1 MRSAIFEKQGFD
13 NLNIKDD
20 VQNPEVSDYDV
31 LIKVI
36 SAGVNPIDYY
46 VISGYR
52 TIQQQQQQKKEKD
65 LKLKQQAPPISELP
79 VNPLPHIPGAEFA
92 GVVEN
97 IGSHVRTIKKGDRV
111 TIYNRVFDNTCD
123 MCISGNEM
131 LCRTGGIISVV
142 NNGGFS
148 EYVSIPERNV
158 FKIPDNID
166 WNMSISLPV
175 AGLTAFH
182 ALREAQLKINDSL
195 LIFGA
200 SGNTG
205 MIAVQLGKK
214 MASRVIA
221 VSTKKWIKDEYGADY
236 LIIDYNRIIDKVK
249 EITNGKMADIVI
261 NSLGRDTWK
270 DSFSSIGINGRWVS
284 FGTMTG
290 SNVEL
295 NIQELYSKQ
304 IKLIGS
310 NGGNREEFRELIEFV
325 SYSNTIGDPL
335 KIKVWKRFNL
345 ENIDQAF
352 EALIDKNREG
362 RVLLDINKD

>member
-1 MRSAIFEKQGFD
+1 
-13 NLNIKDD
+13 
-20 VQNPEVSDYDV
+20 
-31 LIKVI
+31 
-36 SAGVNPIDYY
+36 
-46 VISGYR
+46 
-52 TIQQQQQQKKEKD
+52 
-65 LKLKQQAPPISELP
+65 
-79 VNPLPHIPGAEFA
+79 
-92 GVVEN
+92 
-97 IGSHVRTIKKGDRV
+97 
-111 TIYNRVFDNTCD
+111 

-131 LCRTGGIISVV
+131 LCRTGGLMSVV

-166 WNMSISLPV
+166 WNTSVSLPV
-175 AGLTAFH
+175 SGLTAFH
-182 ALREAQLKINDSL
+182 ALKEAQLKINDTL

-205 MIAVQLGKK
+205 MIAVQLGKR

-221 VSTKKWIKDEYGADY
+221 VSTKEWIKEEYGADY
-236 LIIDYNRIIDKVK
+236 LITNYNHIIDKVK

-261 NSLGRDTWK
+261 NSLGRDTWNN
-270 DSFSSIGINGRWVS
+270 SFSSIGINGRWIS

-295 NIQELYSKQ
+295 NINELYSKQ

-310 NGGNREEFRELIEFV
+310 NGGNLEEFRELIEFV
-325 SYSNTIGDPL
+325 SYSNTIGNPL

-345 ENIDQAF
+345 ENIDQSF
-352 EALIDKNREG
+352 ISLLDKRREG
-362 RVLLDINKD
+362 RVLLDINKE

>member
-1 MRSAIFEKQGFD
+1 MRAAIFEKQGFE
-13 NLNIKDD
+13 NLKIKDN

-52 TIQQQQQQKKEKD
+52 TIQQQKKKEIQ
-65 LKLKQQAPPISELP
+65 LKQKAPPISELP
-79 VNPLPHIPGAEFA
+79 VNPLPHIPGAEFT
-92 GVVEN
+92 GVVEK
-97 IGSHVRTIKKGDRV
+97 IGSHVRTVKKGDRV

-123 MCISGNEM
+123 MCIRGNEM

-166 WNMSISLPV
+166 WNMSVSLPV
-175 AGLTAFH
+175 SGLTAFH
-182 ALREAQLKINDSL
+182 ALKEAQLKINDSL
-195 LIFGA
+195 LLFGA

-205 MIAVQLGKK
+205 MIAVQLAKR

-221 VSTKKWIKDEYGADY
+221 VSTKKWIKEEYGADY
-236 LIIDYNRIIDKVK
+236 LITDYNRVIDKVK
-249 EITNGKMADIVI
+249 EITNAKMADIVI
-261 NSLGRDTWK
+261 NSLGKDTWK
-270 DSFSSIGINGRWVS
+270 DSFSSIGINGRWIS

-310 NGGNREEFRELIEFV
+310 NGGNREDFRELIEFV

-345 ENIDQAF
+345 ENIEQAF
-352 EALIDKNREG
+352 KALIDKTREG
-362 RVLLDINKD
+362 RVLLDINKE

>member
-1 MRSAIFEKQGFD
+1 MRAVIFEKQGFD
-13 NLNIKDD
+13 NLQIKDN
-20 VQNPEVSDYDV
+20 VQNPEVLDYDV

-36 SAGVNPIDYY
+36 TAGVNPIDYY

-52 TIQQQQQQKKEKD
+52 TIQQQQKEEDQQ
-65 LKLKQQAPPISELP
+65 LKQKAPPSSELP
-79 VNPLPHIPGAEFA
+79 VNPLPHVPGAEFA
-92 GVVEN
+92 GVVEK
-97 IGSHVRTIKKGDRV
+97 IGSHVRTIKEGDRV

-148 EYVSIPERNV
+148 DYVSIPERNV
-158 FKIPDNID
+158 FRIPDNID
-166 WNMSISLPV
+166 WNTSVSLPV

-182 ALREAQLKINDSL
+182 ALKEAQLKINDSL

-205 MIAVQLGKK
+205 MIAVHLGKR
-214 MASRVIA
+214 MASKVIA
-221 VSTKKWIKDEYGADY
+221 VSSKKWIKDDYGADY
-236 LIIDYNRIIDKVK
+236 LITDYNHVIDKVK

-270 DSFSSIGINGRWVS
+270 DSFSSIGINGRWIS

-290 SNVEL
+290 SSVEL

-310 NGGNREEFRELIEFV
+310 NGGNREEFRELIEFL
-325 SYSNTIGDPL
+325 SYSNTIGDRL

-345 ENIDQAF
+345 EKIDQAIA
-352 EALIDKNREG
+352 ALIDKKREG
-362 RVLLDINKD
+362 RVLLDINKE

>member
-1 MRSAIFEKQGFD
+1 MRAVIFEKQGFD
-13 NLNIKDD
+13 NLQIKDN
-20 VQNPEVSDYDV
+20 VQNPEVLDYDV

-36 SAGVNPIDYY
+36 TAGVNPIDYY

-52 TIQQQQQQKKEKD
+52 TIHQQKKKNLQ
-65 LKLKQQAPPISELP
+65 LKRKPPQTSELP
-79 VNPLPHIPGAEFA
+79 VNPIPHIPGAEFV
-92 GVVEN
+92 GVVEK
-97 IGSHVRTIKKGDRV
+97 IGSHVKTIKKGDRV
-111 TIYNRVFDNTCD
+111 AIYNRIFDNTCD

-131 LCRTGGIISVV
+131 LCRTGGLVSVV

-148 EYVSIPERNV
+148 EYISIHERNV

-166 WNMSISLPV
+166 WNTSVSLPV
-175 AGLTAFH
+175 SGLTAFH
-182 ALREAQLKINDSL
+182 ALKEAQLKINDSL

-205 MIAVQLGKK
+205 MFAVQLGKR

-221 VSTKKWIKDEYGADY
+221 VSTKEWIKEEYGADY
-236 LIIDYNRIIDKVK
+236 LITDYKHIIDKVK

-261 NSLGRDTWK
+261 NSLGKDTWN
-270 DSFSSIGINGRWVS
+270 DSFSSLGINGRWVS

-295 NIQELYSKQ
+295 KINELYSKQ

-310 NGGNREEFRELIEFV
+310 NGGNIEEFRELIEFV
-325 SYSNTIGDPL
+325 SYSNTIGNPL

-352 EALIDKNREG
+352 LSLIDKKREG
-362 RVLLDINKD
+362 RVLLDINKE

>member
-1 MRSAIFEKQGFD
+1 MRAAIFEKQGFE
-13 NLNIKDD
+13 NLKIKDD

-52 TIQQQQQQKKEKD
+52 TIQQQKEKEIQ
-65 LKLKQQAPPISELP
+65 LKQKAPPTSELP
-79 VNPLPHIPGAEFA
+79 TNPLPHIPGAEFA
-92 GVVEN
+92 GVVEK
-97 IGSHVRTIKKGDRV
+97 IGSHVRTVKKGDRV

-123 MCISGNEM
+123 MCIRGNEM

-166 WNMSISLPV
+166 WNMSVSLPV
-175 AGLTAFH
+175 SGLTAFH
-182 ALREAQLKINDSL
+182 ALKEAQLKINDSL
-195 LIFGA
+195 LLFGA

-205 MIAVQLGKK
+205 MIAVQLAKR

-221 VSTKKWIKDEYGADY
+221 VSTKKWIKEEYGADY
-236 LIIDYNRIIDKVK
+236 LITDYNRVIDKVK
-249 EITNGKMADIVI
+249 EITNAKMADIVI
-261 NSLGRDTWK
+261 NSLGKDTWK
-270 DSFSSIGINGRWVS
+270 DSFSSIGINGRWIS

-310 NGGNREEFRELIEFV
+310 NGGNREDFRELIEFV
-325 SYSNTIGDPL
+325 SYSNTIGDPF

-345 ENIDQAF
+345 ENIEQAF
-352 EALIDKNREG
+352 KALIDKTREG
-362 RVLLDINKD
+362 RVLLDINKE

>member
-1 MRSAIFEKQGFD
+1 VRAIIFEKQGFN
-13 NLNIKDD
+13 NLKIKDD
-20 VQNPEVSDYDV
+20 VQKPEVLEDYDV

-36 SAGVNPIDYY
+36 VAGVNPIDYY

-52 TIQQQQQQKKEKD
+52 TIQRQKEKD
-65 LKLKQQAPPISELP
+65 QLLKLKAPQTTELP

-97 IGSHVRTIKKGDRV
+97 IGSHVRTLKKGDRV

-123 MCISGNEM
+123 LCISGNEM

-166 WNMSISLPV
+166 WNTSVSLPV
-175 AGLTAFH
+175 SGLTAFH
-182 ALREAQLKINDSL
+182 ALKEAQLKINESL

-205 MIAVQLGKK
+205 MIAVQLGKR
-214 MASRVIA
+214 MGSRVIA
-221 VSTKKWIKDEYGADY
+221 VSTKKWIKDEYSTDY
-236 LIIDYNRIIDKVK
+236 LITDYNHIIDKVK

-270 DSFSSIGINGRWVS
+270 DSFSSIGINGRWIS

-310 NGGNREEFRELIEFV
+310 TGGNREEFRELIEFV
-325 SYSNTIGDPL
+325 SYSDIINNPL
-335 KIKVWKRFNL
+335 KIKVWKRFNI
-345 ENIDQAF
+345 EKIDQAF
-352 EALIDKNREG
+352 EALIDKKREG
-362 RVLLDINKD
+362 RVLLDINKE

>member
-1 MRSAIFEKQGFD
+1 MRAAIFEKQGFE
-13 NLNIKDD
+13 NLKIKDD
-20 VQNPEVSDYDV
+20 VQNPEVLDHDV

-52 TIQQQQQQKKEKD
+52 KIQQQKEK
-65 LKLKQQAPPISELP
+65 KIQLKQQAPPTSELP
-79 VNPLPHIPGAEFA
+79 VKPLPHIPGAEFA
-92 GVVEN
+92 GIVQK
-97 IGSHVRTIKKGDRV
+97 IGSHVRTVKKGDRV

-123 MCISGNEM
+123 MCINGNEM

-158 FKIPDNID
+158 FKIPDNIG
-166 WNMSISLPV
+166 WNMSVSLPV
-175 AGLTAFH
+175 SGLTAFH
-182 ALREAQLKINDSL
+182 ALKEAQLKINNSL

-205 MIAVQLGKK
+205 MIAVQLAKRMG
-214 MASRVIA
+214 SRVIA
-221 VSTKKWIKDEYGADY
+221 VSTKKWIKEEYGADY
-236 LIIDYNRIIDKVK
+236 LITDYNRVIDKVK

-261 NSLGRDTWK
+261 NSLGKDTWK
-270 DSFSSIGINGRWVS
+270 DSFSSIGINGRWIS

-295 NIQELYSKQ
+295 NLQELYSKQ

-310 NGGNREEFRELIEFV
+310 NGGNREDFRELIEFV
-325 SYSNTIGDPL
+325 SYSNTSDDPL
-335 KIKVWKRFNL
+335 KIKVWRRFNL
-345 ENIDQAF
+345 ENIEQAF
-352 EALIDKNREG
+352 KALIDKTREG
-362 RVLLDINKD
+362 RVLLDINKE

>member
-1 MRSAIFEKQGFD
+1 MRAVIFEKQGFD
-13 NLNIKDD
+13 NLQIKDN
-20 VQNPEVSDYDV
+20 VQNPEVLDYDV

-36 SAGVNPIDYY
+36 TAGVNPIDYY

-52 TIQQQQQQKKEKD
+52 TIQQQQKEEDQQ
-65 LKLKQQAPPISELP
+65 LKQKAPPTSELP
-79 VNPLPHIPGAEFA
+79 VNPLPHVPGAEFA
-92 GVVEN
+92 GVVEK
-97 IGSHVRTIKKGDRV
+97 IGSHVRTIKEGDRV

-123 MCISGNEM
+123 MCINGKEM

-158 FKIPDNID
+158 FRIPDNID
-166 WNMSISLPV
+166 WNTSVSLPV

-182 ALREAQLKINDSL
+182 ALKEAQLKINDSL

-205 MIAVQLGKK
+205 MFAVYLGKR
-214 MASRVIA
+214 MASKVIA
-221 VSTKKWIKDEYGADY
+221 VSSKKWIKDEYGADY
-236 LIIDYNRIIDKVK
+236 LITDYNHIIDKVK

-270 DSFSSIGINGRWVS
+270 DSFSSIGINGRWIS

-310 NGGNREEFRELIEFV
+310 NGGNREEFRELIEFL

-345 ENIDQAF
+345 EKIDQAI
-352 EALIDKNREG
+352 EALIDKKREG
-362 RVLLDINKD
+362 RVLLDINKE

>member
-1 MRSAIFEKQGFD
+1 VRAIIFETQGFN
-13 NLNIKDD
+13 NLKIKDD
-20 VQNPEVSDYDV
+20 VQKPEVLEDYDV

-36 SAGVNPIDYY
+36 VAGVNPIDYY

-52 TIQQQQQQKKEKD
+52 TIQRQKEKD
-65 LKLKQQAPPISELP
+65 QLLKLKAPQTTELP

-97 IGSHVRTIKKGDRV
+97 IGSHVRTLKKGDRV

-123 MCISGNEM
+123 LCISGNEM

-158 FKIPDNID
+158 FKIPDNIN
-166 WNMSISLPV
+166 WNTSVSLPV
-175 AGLTAFH
+175 SGLTAFH
-182 ALREAQLKINDSL
+182 ALKEAQLKINESL

-205 MIAVQLGKK
+205 MIAVQLGKR
-214 MASRVIA
+214 MGSRVIA
-221 VSTKKWIKDEYGADY
+221 VSTKKWIKDEYSTDY
-236 LIIDYNRIIDKVK
+236 LITDYNHIIDKVK

-270 DSFSSIGINGRWVS
+270 DSFSSIGINGRWIS

-310 NGGNREEFRELIEFV
+310 TGGNREEFRELIEFV
-325 SYSNTIGDPL
+325 SYSDIINNPL
-335 KIKVWKRFNL
+335 KIKVWKSFNI
-345 ENIDQAF
+345 EKIDQAF
-352 EALIDKNREG
+352 EALIDKKREG
-362 RVLLDINKD
+362 RVLLDINKE

>member
-1 MRSAIFEKQGFD
+1 VRAVIFENQGFD
-13 NLNIKDD
+13 NLKIKDD
-20 VQNPEVSDYDV
+20 VQNPEVLDYDV

-36 SAGVNPIDYY
+36 IAAVNPIDYY

-52 TIQQQQQQKKEKD
+52 TIHQQKKKNLQ
-65 LKLKQQAPPISELP
+65 LKRKPPQTSELP
-79 VNPLPHIPGAEFA
+79 VNPIPHIPGAEFV
-92 GVVEN
+92 GVVEK
-97 IGSHVRTIKKGDRV
+97 IGSHVKTIKEGDRV
-111 TIYNRVFDNTCD
+111 AIYNRIFDNTCD
-123 MCISGNEM
+123 MCISGSEM
-131 LCRTGGIISVV
+131 LCRTGGLVSVV

-148 EYVSIPERNV
+148 EYISIDERNV

-166 WNMSISLPV
+166 WNTSVSLPV
-175 AGLTAFH
+175 SGLTAFH
-182 ALREAQLKINDSL
+182 ALKEAQLKINDSL

-205 MIAVQLGKK
+205 MIAVQLGKR

-221 VSTKKWIKDEYGADY
+221 VSTKEWIKEEYGADY
-236 LIIDYNRIIDKVK
+236 LITDYKHITDKVK
-249 EITNGKMADIVI
+249 EITNGKMADIVL
-261 NSLGRDTWK
+261 NSLGKDTWNE
-270 DSFSSIGINGRWVS
+270 SFSSIGINGRWVS

-295 NIQELYSKQ
+295 KINELYSKQ

-310 NGGNREEFRELIEFV
+310 NGGNIEEFRELIEFV
-325 SYSNTIGDPL
+325 SYSNTIGNPL

-352 EALIDKNREG
+352 LSLIDKKREG
-362 RVLLDINKD
+362 RVLLDINKE

>member
-1 MRSAIFEKQGFD
+1 
-13 NLNIKDD
+13 
-20 VQNPEVSDYDV
+20 
-31 LIKVI
+31 
-36 SAGVNPIDYY
+36 

-52 TIQQQQQQKKEKD
+52 TIQQKGKD
-65 LKLKQQAPPISELP
+65 RKLKRKAPQTSELP
-79 VNPLPHIPGAEFA
+79 VNPIPHIPGAEFV
-92 GVVEN
+92 GVVEK
-97 IGSHVRTIKKGDRV
+97 IGSHVRTIKEGDRV
-111 TIYNRVFDNTCD
+111 AIYNRIFDNTCD

-131 LCRTGGIISVV
+131 LCRTGGLMGVV

-148 EYVSIPERNV
+148 EYISIPERNL

-166 WNMSISLPV
+166 WNTSVSLPV
-175 AGLTAFH
+175 SGLTAFH
-182 ALREAQLKINDSL
+182 ALNEAQLKINDSL

-205 MIAVQLGKK
+205 MIAVQLGKR

-221 VSTKKWIKDEYGADY
+221 VSTKEWIKEEYGADY
-236 LIIDYNRIIDKVK
+236 LITDYKHIIDKVK

-261 NSLGRDTWK
+261 NSLGRDTWN
-270 DSFSSIGINGRWVS
+270 DSFSSIGINGRWIS

-295 NIQELYSKQ
+295 NINELYSKQ

-310 NGGNREEFRELIEFV
+310 NGGNIEEFRELIEFV

-345 ENIDQAF
+345 ESIDQAF
-352 EALIDKNREG
+352 ISLIDKKREG
-362 RVLLDINKD
+362 RVLLDINKE

>member
-1 MRSAIFEKQGFD
+1 MRAAIFEKQGFE
-13 NLNIKDD
+13 NLKIKDD
-20 VQNPEVSDYDV
+20 VQNPEVLDYDV

-52 TIQQQQQQKKEKD
+52 KIQQQNEKKIQ
-65 LKLKQQAPPISELP
+65 LKQKAPPTSELR

-92 GVVEN
+92 GTVEK
-97 IGSHVRTIKKGDRV
+97 IGSHVRTVKKGDRV

-123 MCISGNEM
+123 MCINGNEM

-148 EYVSIPERNV
+148 EYVSIPEKNV
-158 FKIPDNID
+158 FKIPDNIG
-166 WNMSISLPV
+166 WNMSVSLPV
-175 AGLTAFH
+175 SGLTAFH
-182 ALREAQLKINDSL
+182 ALKEAQLKINNSL

-205 MIAVQLGKK
+205 MIAVQLAKR

-221 VSTKKWIKDEYGADY
+221 VSTKKWIKEEYGADY
-236 LIIDYNRIIDKVK
+236 LITDYNRVIDNVK

-261 NSLGRDTWK
+261 NSLGKDTWK
-270 DSFSSIGINGRWVS
+270 DSFSSIGINGRWIS

-295 NIQELYSKQ
+295 NLQELYSKQ

-310 NGGNREEFRELIEFV
+310 NGGNREDFRELIEFL
-325 SYSNTIGDPL
+325 SYSNTINDPL

-345 ENIDQAF
+345 ENIEQAF
-352 EALIDKNREG
+352 KALIDKTREG
-362 RVLLDINKD
+362 RVLLDINKE

>member
-1 MRSAIFEKQGFD
+1 MRAAIFEKQGFE
-13 NLNIKDD
+13 NLKIKDN

-52 TIQQQQQQKKEKD
+52 TIQQQKEKEI
-65 LKLKQQAPPISELP
+65 KLKQKAPPTSELP

-92 GVVEN
+92 GVVEK
-97 IGSHVRTIKKGDRV
+97 IGSHVRTVKKGDRV

-123 MCISGNEM
+123 MCIRGNEM

-166 WNMSISLPV
+166 WNMSVSLPV
-175 AGLTAFH
+175 SGLTAFH
-182 ALREAQLKINDSL
+182 ALKEAQLKINDSL
-195 LIFGA
+195 LLFGA

-205 MIAVQLGKK
+205 MIAIQLAKR

-221 VSTKKWIKDEYGADY
+221 VSTKKWIKEEYGADY
-236 LIIDYNRIIDKVK
+236 LITDYNRVIDKVK
-249 EITNGKMADIVI
+249 EITNAKMADIVI
-261 NSLGRDTWK
+261 NSLGKDTWK
-270 DSFSSIGINGRWVS
+270 DSFSSIGINGRWIS

-310 NGGNREEFRELIEFV
+310 NGGNREDFRELIEFV
-325 SYSNTIGDPL
+325 SYSNTIGDPF

-345 ENIDQAF
+345 ENIEQAF
-352 EALIDKNREG
+352 KALIDKTREG
-362 RVLLDINKD
+362 RVLLDINKE

>member
-1 MRSAIFEKQGFD
+1 VRAVIFEKQGFD
-13 NLNIKDD
+13 NLQIKDN
-20 VQNPEVSDYDV
+20 VQNPEVLDNDV
-31 LIKVI
+31 LIKVVI
-36 SAGVNPIDYY
+36 AGVNPIDYY

-52 TIQQQQQQKKEKD
+52 TIQQQQKEEDQQ
-65 LKLKQQAPPISELP
+65 LKQNTPPTSELP
-79 VNPLPHIPGAEFA
+79 VNPLPHVPGAEFA
-92 GVVEN
+92 GVVEK
-97 IGSHVRTIKKGDRV
+97 IGSHVRTIKEGDRV

-158 FKIPDNID
+158 IKIPDNID
-166 WNMSISLPV
+166 WNTSVSLPV

-182 ALREAQLKINDSL
+182 ALKEAQLKINDYL

-205 MIAVQLGKK
+205 MIAVYLGKR
-214 MASRVIA
+214 MASKVIA
-221 VSTKKWIKDEYGADY
+221 VSSKKWIKDDYGADY
-236 LIIDYNRIIDKVK
+236 LITDYNHIIDKVK

-270 DSFSSIGINGRWVS
+270 DSFSSIGINGRWIS

-310 NGGNREEFRELIEFV
+310 NGGNREEFRELLEFL
-325 SYSNTIGDPL
+325 SYSNTIDDPL

-345 ENIDQAF
+345 EKIDQAI
-352 EALIDKNREG
+352 EALIDKKREG
-362 RVLLDINKD
+362 RVLLDINKE